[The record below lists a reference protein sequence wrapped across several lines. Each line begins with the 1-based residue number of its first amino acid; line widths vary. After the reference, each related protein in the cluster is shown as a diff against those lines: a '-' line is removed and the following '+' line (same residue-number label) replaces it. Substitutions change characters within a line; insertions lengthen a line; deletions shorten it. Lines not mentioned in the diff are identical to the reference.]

1 MSGPPTTWAV
11 TTWRHSWPARRQLTG
26 STSGAGT
33 RGAGSGGRAG
43 EGEAQAQV
51 RPCLLPALTV
61 RCCWDL
67 CRPISSL
74 CRNTR
79 PTPTSSCRGGSGHWR
94 VPLACEKTINFIL
107 LKLRPFCD
115 PEAAP
120 SCSQEPFLDPCP
132 FPSPLPSQQLPSLSL
147 PHSLKAPSC
156 PHRAS
161 PMQVAA
167 GAQRGLDHKE
177 ATGDYWGGGSLACGG
192 VGQGRLRGGR
202 GLRAVRWALLVKAEG
217 STLGPGFAPHFV
229 TRVSGCLGFPF
240 CPCPPSPTSNT
251 WNPGQWE
258 EPQAGTCRQE

>member
-1 MSGPPTTWAV
+1 MGLLERLPQRINERPPYYLGRDYLETLMASQKAADWV
-11 TTWRHSWPARRQLTG
+11 HIRCWDPRSWEW
-26 STSGAGT
+26 
-33 RGAGSGGRAG
+33 GRAG

-177 ATGDYWGGGSLACGG
+177 ATGDYWGGGPWPAG
-192 VGQGRLRGGR
+192 VWV
-202 GLRAVRWALLVKAEG
+202 RAGCVEEG
-217 STLGPGFAPHFV
+217 V
-229 TRVSGCLGFPF
+229 
-240 CPCPPSPTSNT
+240 
-251 WNPGQWE
+251 
-258 EPQAGTCRQE
+258 